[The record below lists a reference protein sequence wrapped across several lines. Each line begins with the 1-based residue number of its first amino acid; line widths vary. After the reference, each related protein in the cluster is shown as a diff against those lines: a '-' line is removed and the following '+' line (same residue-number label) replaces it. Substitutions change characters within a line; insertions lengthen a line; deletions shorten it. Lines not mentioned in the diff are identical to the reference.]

1 MTMDTMRQWIQ
12 YTMDTMRQWIQWQ
25 WIQYDNELNVYN
37 DIVTMRTMHC
47 NNEMDTM
54 PQWVQWQ
61 RVQYDNEY
69 NDNGHNASNELAT
82 MEPMNTMIGPAKS
95 PLYTMRLFSDILS
108 YNVHHCTRPASALGS
123 RPCWAP
129 CCSAAAAASLPGCPT
144 LAARFTGL
152 PVI

>member
-1 MTMDTMRQWIQ
+1 MSTMHNGHNMTMSTMTMDTMRQWIQ

-61 RVQYDNEY
+61 WVQYDDEY
-69 NDNGHNASNELAT
+69 NDNGHNANNESAT
-82 MEPMNTMIGPAKS
+82 MEPMNTMIDPA
-95 PLYTMRLFSDILS
+95 
-108 YNVHHCTRPASALGS
+108 
-123 RPCWAP
+123 
-129 CCSAAAAASLPGCPT
+129 
-144 LAARFTGL
+144 
-152 PVI
+152 